1 MHNQAR
7 DLGEREDQNQVKEE
21 LERRDLLLVAQ
32 SGLVL
37 HVGRARTVDEP
48 PNNRGR
54 DSVT

>member
-1 MHNQAR
+1 MHKQAR

-21 LERRDLLLVAQ
+21 LERRDLMLVAQ